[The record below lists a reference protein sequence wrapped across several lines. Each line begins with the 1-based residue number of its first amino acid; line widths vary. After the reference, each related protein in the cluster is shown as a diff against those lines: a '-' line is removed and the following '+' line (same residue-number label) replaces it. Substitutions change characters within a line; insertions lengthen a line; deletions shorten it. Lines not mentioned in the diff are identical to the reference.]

1 MAKEFTLRGLE
12 MTRLETFIDAGFA
25 FALTML
31 VISIDRI
38 PTNHAELIQAFKGAP
53 AFVFSA
59 ILVGIFWRAH
69 WHWSRR
75 YGLEDGISTLLS
87 WALMITVLVYIYPL
101 KIMFAG
107 VLDYVSDGY
116 FPGNFQLADASEARE
131 LFAIYSAGFTLIA
144 LQLLLLNGHALRCS
158 KQLKLDEFERFLTKS
173 EIGVWSITALTGLA
187 SIVLS
192 ITVSRDN
199 LSWSGWVY
207 FFLPLVLVIYHRVTR
222 AIATRHSELL

>member
-1 MAKEFTLRGLE
+1 MTNEKFRLRGSE

-38 PTNHAELIQAFKGAP
+38 PTNHDEFILAFKGAP
-53 AFVFSA
+53 AFIA
-59 ILVGIFWRAH
+59 CAALIGIFWRGH

-75 YGLEDGISTLLS
+75 FGLEDGLSTLLS

-107 VLDYVSDGY
+107 IIHYISGGY
-116 FPGNFQLADASEARE
+116 FPGNFLLETTDEARD

-144 LQLLLLNGHALRCS
+144 LELLLLNLHALSLRT
-158 KQLKLDEFERFLTKS
+158 KLVLNPYEQFLTKA
-173 EIGVWSITALTGLA
+173 EIGGWGILAVIGALSLILA
-187 SIVLS
+187 LS
-192 ITVSRDN
+192 
-199 LSWSGWVY
+199 LSKDHLGWAGWIY
-207 FFLPLVLVIYHRVTR
+207 FALPI
-222 AIATRHSELL
+222 IILLYQLIIKRFAARYR